1 MVFPIV
7 SYIKTNNLNFMDQKR
22 VLLVIPTSDISN
34 LSLNEIDTESDSFKD
49 MVYNH
54 LSENYGIIPGE
65 VAIHVENDT
74 IFIEWIPKSESD
86 IEEELERAMQII
98 SDGDLEDA
106 KRVLEDLD
114 IRYPDDPIVLY
125 NLGMCYS
132 DLGNLNFAIDS
143 LSKCVKLIPVYSNAH
158 VALGV
163 AYARKGMLDESEIN
177 LRKAIE
183 LDKKNP
189 FAYRNLASILGN
201 KGDYASSAENFKFAY
216 DLDPENPYILYGLG
230 LSNQN
235 LGNKTD
241 AAIYYEKLID
251 IGAPKELVKL
261 AKEGLNE
268 ISHEPLKTDNSRPE
282 SVFYCLSAI
291 EKFEHMDIDEIKQIS
306 FEIATKGMQGLDM
319 DSLEKKYTLN
329 SLKGE
334 FSGFIL
340 VCYMYVGF
348 QIIEPTLDIGIDL
361 SKEYNSAKQMHK
373 MNDHKWN

>member
-1 MVFPIV
+1 M
-7 SYIKTNNLNFMDQKR
+7 
-22 VLLVIPTSDISN
+22 VLLVIRASDISN
-34 LSLNEIDTESDSFKD
+34 LNLNEIDTESDSFKD
-49 MVYNH
+49 MIYNH
-54 LSENYGIIPGE
+54 LSENYGIIPEE

-74 IFIEWIPKSESD
+74 IFIEWIPKSDSH

-98 SDGDLEDA
+98 SDGDLDEA
-106 KRVLEDLD
+106 KRVLEDLE

-132 DLGNLNFAIDS
+132 DLGDLNFAIDT
-143 LSKCVKLIPVYSNAH
+143 LSKCIKLVPMYSNAH

-163 AYARKGMLDESEIN
+163 AYTRKGMLDESEMN

-183 LDKKNP
+183 LDKNNP
-189 FAYRNLASILGN
+189 FAYRNLAVVLGT
-201 KGDYASSAENFKFAY
+201 KGNYVSSAENFKFAY
-216 DLDPENPYILYGLG
+216 DLDPENPHILYGLG

-251 IGAPKELVKL
+251 IGTPKELVKL

-268 ISHEPLKTDNSRPE
+268 ISHESLKTYDSRPE
-282 SVFYCLSAI
+282 AVFYCLSAI
-291 EKFEHMDIDEIKQIS
+291 KKFEHISIDEIKQIA
-306 FEIATKGMQGLDM
+306 FEIAEKGMQGLDM
-319 DSLEKKYTLN
+319 DNPEKKYTLN

-348 QIIEPTLDIGIDL
+348 QMIDPTLDVGIDL
-361 SKEYNSAKQMHK
+361 SEEYNSAKQMHK
-373 MNDHKWN
+373 MNDHIWN